1 MMHTQSRSRKTGFT
15 LVELMVTVAIIG
27 ILAMVAVPQYSS
39 YVDKTRR
46 KDAQGALMAFAN
58 AMERFWTE
66 NRTYVGAT
74 VGDAGIF
81 PAEAPL
87 DSVPKV
93 YNLSIQSASASA
105 FTLRATPKNAMDG
118 DGYLEITNTGEK
130 HWDKNN
136 DKSVGDNE
144 KSWE

>member
-1 MMHTQSRSRKTGFT
+1 
-15 LVELMVTVAIIG
+15 
-27 ILAMVAVPQYSS
+27 
-39 YVDKTRR
+39 
-46 KDAQGALMAFAN
+46 MAFAN